1 MPERRIPHF
10 SRRTKLLINA
20 LYRVRLR
27 SRPVYG
33 NASLLVPSEAAVLS
47 AELPLPAPTQG
58 GGRGRWCGGGGGR
71 RGGGRHGH
79 PGGTIGSALVIMRN
93 LSIVF
98 KKIVCVCACGIV
110 TCAVRA
116 YPIGCNFNIKPK

>member
-1 MPERRIPHF
+1 MPERRIAHF

-27 SRPVYG
+27 PCPVTG
-33 NASLLVPSEAAVLS
+33 SLGLLVPSEAAVLS
-47 AELPLPAPTQG
+47 AELPLPSPPVVFAPALRG
-58 GGRGRWCGGGGGR
+58 GGRRGGGGGGR

-93 LSIVF
+93 LLIVF
-98 KKIVCVCACGIV
+98 KARVCVLVELKCV
-110 TCAVRA
+110 
-116 YPIGCNFNIKPK
+116 